1 MRTSAHKDQ
10 LGVSRLV
17 DQQPIGRDMTF
28 AVANVI
34 ARQGVV
40 SVAFWQ
46 RLFRLQR
53 PYNQSQLIEIVPRR
67 KKLFEVLLEPA
78 LADKLEH

>member
-1 MRTSAHKDQ
+1 MA
-10 LGVSRLV
+10 
-17 DQQPIGRDMTF
+17 F
-28 AVANVI
+28 AVADVI

-46 RLFRLQR
+46 RRFRLQR

-67 KKLFEVLLEPA
+67 KKLFEVLLEST
-78 LADKLEH
+78 LADKLEY